1 MNVHQIHKDQK
12 TSFFMFGCKVAD
24 EVGAMQVQCDVISCY
39 ATMPGIWWE
48 VYVDISTIGF
58 IFSNYFSATSF
69 FWFVKLVHML
79 HFDPMQHAC

>member
-39 ATMPGIWWE
+39 ATMPGI
-48 VYVDISTIGF
+48 
-58 IFSNYFSATSF
+58 
-69 FWFVKLVHML
+69 
-79 HFDPMQHAC
+79 